1 MKTTKFAS
9 AIDERYFEDYVVGS
23 VYEFGD
29 FAVTE
34 ADVIGFA
41 KQFDPQYIHTNPLRA
56 RSGPYQGLIA
66 SGWHSGAII
75 MRLVVDHYLS
85 HVASLG
91 SPGVDEMRWILPV
104 RPGDKLRLRIKVLE
118 ARVSKSR
125 PDRGLVTSGI
135 ELVNQ
140 ADQSVMSLRMVN
152 LLSRRSTA

>member
-1 MKTTKFAS
+1 
-9 AIDERYFEDYVVGS
+9 
-23 VYEFGD
+23 
-29 FAVTE
+29 
-34 ADVIGFA
+34 
-41 KQFDPQYIHTNPLRA
+41 
-56 RSGPYQGLIA
+56 
-66 SGWHSGAII
+66 

-104 RPGDKLRLRIKVLE
+104 RPGDKLRLRIEVLE

-135 ELVNQ
+135 ELLNQ
-140 ADQSVMSLRMVN
+140 AGQPVMSLKMVN

>member
-1 MKTTKFAS
+1 M
-9 AIDERYFEDYVVGS
+9 
-23 VYEFGD
+23 
-29 FAVTE
+29 
-34 ADVIGFA
+34 
-41 KQFDPQYIHTNPLRA
+41 
-56 RSGPYQGLIA
+56 IA

-104 RPGDKLRLRIKVLE
+104 RPGDKLRLRIEVLE

-135 ELVNQ
+135 ELLNQ
-140 ADQSVMSLRMVN
+140 ADQPVMSLKMVN

>member
-1 MKTTKFAS
+1 
-9 AIDERYFEDYVVGS
+9 
-23 VYEFGD
+23 
-29 FAVTE
+29 
-34 ADVIGFA
+34 
-41 KQFDPQYIHTNPLRA
+41 
-56 RSGPYQGLIA
+56 
-66 SGWHSGAII
+66 
-75 MRLVVDHYLS
+75 
-85 HVASLG
+85 LG
-91 SPGVDEMRWILPV
+91 SPGVDEMRLILPL